1 MSSPRIFRAAPRC
14 ALVASFFFGGPV
26 ASGGDPDGD
35 GYTTAQEYV
44 MGTIPTNALSQ
55 LQFRTTGSNETA
67 FVSFWPLHCDR
78 TYQLL
83 ARPEL
88 GVPVWQNVATNPAA
102 SPEGQGTFTLSTTNS
117 PQLFYR
123 LKVLMATN
131 SAPVAL
137 SAPPAASRFLPPFL
151 EQYCGP
157 FRVYVR

>member
-1 MSSPRIFRAAPRC
+1 
-14 ALVASFFFGGPV
+14 
-26 ASGGDPDGD
+26 
-35 GYTTAQEYV
+35 

-131 SAPVAL
+131 GAAAAL
-137 SAPPAASRFLPPFL
+137 SAARREPIFAALPGTILRPVPRLRAVNRRHRRQRPLVSLSPP
-151 EQYCGP
+151 G
-157 FRVYVR
+157 